1 MEIIGV
7 LMGLVVT
14 AGRSVGLRRK
24 IAAEGVT
31 SEATQEAADPNIRK
45 PRTVCSSLT
54 AFSLLR

>member
-14 AGRSVGLRRK
+14 AGRSVGFRRK
-24 IAAEGVT
+24 IAAEGQKV
-31 SEATQEAADPNIRK
+31 SLQADPNTRK